1 LLVPAVSGVVS
12 PFSDVIG
19 GSGSDSGI
27 IYSANTL
34 ASVTIGGSLIGGQNF
49 QTGLTAAIDAP
60 IAHRRHDPARGVI
73 PSLIFV
79 LQCHEYRN
87 ARILHRAHHR
97 ICRALI
103 CRADHNLD

>member
-49 QTGLTAAIDAP
+49 QTGEILVFGDAGP
-60 IAHRRHDPARGVI
+60 VKIGRDLVGGSITGTQP
-73 PSLIFV
+73 
-79 LQCHEYRN
+79 
-87 ARILHRAHHR
+87 
-97 ICRALI
+97 
-103 CRADHNLD
+103 NLFDSG